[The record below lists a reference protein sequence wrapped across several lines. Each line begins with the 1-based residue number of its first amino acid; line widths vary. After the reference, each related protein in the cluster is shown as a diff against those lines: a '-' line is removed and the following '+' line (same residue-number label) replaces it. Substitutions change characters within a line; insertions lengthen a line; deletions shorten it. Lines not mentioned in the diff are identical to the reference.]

1 MFYNFEHKQ
10 SYEGLKKNNLT
21 VILCVANYAN
31 LIIEQERAQ
40 SERGLN
46 TDNILFFAKCYNK
59 EIY

>member
-1 MFYNFEHKQ
+1 MFYNFEHNKKFPELQ
-10 SYEGLKKNNLT
+10 RIEKNNLK

-46 TDNILFFAKCYNK
+46 TDNILFFAKCYN
-59 EIY
+59 